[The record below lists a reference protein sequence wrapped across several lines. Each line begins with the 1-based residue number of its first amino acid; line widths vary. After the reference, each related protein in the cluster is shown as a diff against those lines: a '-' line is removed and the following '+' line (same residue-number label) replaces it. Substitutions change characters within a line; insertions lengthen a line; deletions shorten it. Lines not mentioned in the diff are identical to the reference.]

1 MMYCRAVRAAIPS
14 RLLFFLFL
22 LACGAGHAAC
32 GSSDD
37 HKIVDEAQAAGRGE
51 GDFPADPFDYF
62 HDMDAESPAMA
73 GDGPQP
79 LQLRRDE
86 IKGRNTWMLWTGGNE
101 AFWDW
106 LANHSYGFVD
116 LLKLVDFSPR
126 HPWPRFQEAG
136 LIVEP
141 THADTVDAGSLRTL
155 HPPTGR

>member
-1 MMYCRAVRAAIPS
+1 MIYRRAVRAAIPS

-32 GSSDD
+32 GSVGRRRDCRRSAGCG
-37 HKIVDEAQAAGRGE
+37 KSEA
-51 GDFPADPFDYF
+51 DFPADPFDYF
-62 HDMDAESPAMA
+62 HDMDAESPANA
-73 GDGPQP
+73 GVGPQP
-79 LQLRRDE
+79 LQLHPDE

-116 LLKLVDFSPR
+116 LLKIVDFSPR
-126 HPWPRFQEAG
+126 ARMATLRGSRPDRR
-136 LIVEP
+136 
-141 THADTVDAGSLRTL
+141 TRHADTVDGRSLRTL